1 MSPTPAKP
9 TCRPFKGSRLAAETA
24 RDAAGQIVESH
35 AALTK
40 ESSLAPSA
48 SVNAILSSLVKLCS
62 EIHDHNTVDLILQDE
77 RVTSILPELRRFCAE
92 SEFLLE
98 RHWAEWVQSDEAS
111 DLIPDPWD
119 RLCKFPYY
127 SNYAELVRIEL
138 AALFTVLPSAP
149 TRIAYVGSGPMPLT
163 SICITL
169 ALTGG
174 GGSPWG
180 AWDGPPA
187 PLEVLNIDCDDD
199 ALRLSRE
206 MARQLGL
213 TGQGMGFARADAK
226 DFDLDLSGYQVV
238 YLAAL
243 VGSTNEE
250 KERCIAN
257 VASRMDPGAVI
268 LTRSA
273 WGLRKCLYPELQI
286 SRPALLQCLDICL
299 VVHPYGAVVNSVM
312 VARVKGRQT

>member
-1 MSPTPAKP
+1 MSPTPAKLGF
-9 TCRPFKGSRLAAETA
+9 RPSKGSHLVAETA
-24 RDAAGQIVESH
+24 QDAADQIVGSY

-40 ESSLAPSA
+40 ESSLAPSP
-48 SVNAILSSLVKLCS
+48 SVNGILSSLVKLCS
-62 EIHDHNTVDLILQDE
+62 EIHDHNTVNLILQDE
-77 RVTSILPELRRFCAE
+77 RVRSILPELRRFCAE

-98 RHWAEWVQSDEAS
+98 RHWAEWVQSDEGSA
-111 DLIPDPWD
+111 LVPDPWD

-127 SNYAELVRIEL
+127 SNYVELVRIEL
-138 AALFTVLPSAP
+138 AALFTILPSAP
-149 TRIAYVGSGPMPLT
+149 TKIAYIGSGPMPLT
-163 SICITL
+163 SICIML
-169 ALTGG
+169 ALAGD
-174 GGSPWG
+174 GSPWG
-180 AWDGPPA
+180 AWDGPPP

-199 ALRLSRE
+199 ALRISRE

-250 KERCIAN
+250 KERCIVN
-257 VASRMDPGAVI
+257 VASRMDPGAIV

-312 VARVKGRQT
+312 VARVKGRQA